1 MTPYQ
6 FLMNQSEII
15 IAYIIIPLS
24 NSHALESAF
33 LQRSTQYLCGN
44 ASAMHANTRITEKG

>member
-24 NSHALESAF
+24 NSRALESAF